1 MRNDIINYIEKE
13 IRSRCESENNFFGE
27 GIYYHIKAVA
37 ENAAYLADKYD
48 ADMETVVIAAW
59 LHDIASITDYSL
71 YEEHHIHGA
80 EMAEEILNGFDY
92 DKDKIKLVKKCILN
106 HRGSKP
112 AEKQST
118 EEVCVA
124 DADAVSHFDSVPS
137 LFYLAYVK
145 RGLNIGEGA
154 EFVRNKLERSYKK
167 LSERGKSVYYDK
179 YKAAMEIIDVK

>member
-1 MRNDIINYIEKE
+1 MRNDIINYLEKE

-27 GIYYHIKAVA
+27 GIFYHIKAVA
-37 ENAAYLADKYD
+37 ENAAYLADKYG
-48 ADMETVVIAAW
+48 ADKEIAVIAAW

-92 DKDKIKLVKKCILN
+92 DKDKIQLVKKCILN

-112 AEKQST
+112 AEKQSA
-118 EEVCVA
+118 EEVSIA
-124 DADAVSHFDSVPS
+124 DADAISHFDSVPS

-145 RGLNIGEGA
+145 RGLGIREGID
-154 EFVRNKLERSYKK
+154 FVKNKLERSYKK
-167 LSERGKSVYYDK
+167 LSHSGKEIFAEK
-179 YKAAMEIIDVK
+179 YKAAMAVIG